1 MTNIP
6 QNANIVEGDT
16 IITSGFGGIYPKG
29 IPIGSVATIKNDS
42 GGLLQYAILYPC
54 VDFQKLENV
63 AVIINRHEVAT
74 VNSPVSTPTNV
85 QASSQST
92 TG

>member
-29 IPIGSVATIKNDS
+29 IPIGSVAAIKM
-42 GGLLQYAILYPC
+42 IL
-54 VDFQKLENV
+54 VDYYNMQLYTLV
-63 AVIINRHEVAT
+63 
-74 VNSPVSTPTNV
+74 
-85 QASSQST
+85 
-92 TG
+92 